1 VLRTVLEQSQFKTSP
16 EGSNMDMETRLTR
29 LEEQL
34 YFQEHAVQEL
44 HEALLAQQKQID
56 RMESVLKRMADR
68 QQKLLDMLEDK
79 PENTLPPHYMPERY

>member
-1 VLRTVLEQSQFKTSP
+1 
-16 EGSNMDMETRLTR
+16 MDMETRLTR

-56 RMESVLKRMADR
+56 LMESALKRMAER
-68 QQKLLDMLEDK
+68 EQKLLDMVGDK
-79 PENTLPPHYMPERY
+79 PENTMPPHYMPERY

>member
-1 VLRTVLEQSQFKTSP
+1 
-16 EGSNMDMETRLTR
+16 MDMETRLTR

-56 RMESVLKRMADR
+56 RMEGVLKRMADR

>member
-1 VLRTVLEQSQFKTSP
+1 
-16 EGSNMDMETRLTR
+16 MDMETRLTR

-44 HEALLAQQKQID
+44 HEAPLAQQKQID

>member
-1 VLRTVLEQSQFKTSP
+1 
-16 EGSNMDMETRLTR
+16 MDMETRLTR

-34 YFQEHAVQEL
+34 YFQEHAVQE

>member
-1 VLRTVLEQSQFKTSP
+1 
-16 EGSNMDMETRLTR
+16 MDMETRLTR

-34 YFQEHAVQEL
+34 YFPEHAVQEL